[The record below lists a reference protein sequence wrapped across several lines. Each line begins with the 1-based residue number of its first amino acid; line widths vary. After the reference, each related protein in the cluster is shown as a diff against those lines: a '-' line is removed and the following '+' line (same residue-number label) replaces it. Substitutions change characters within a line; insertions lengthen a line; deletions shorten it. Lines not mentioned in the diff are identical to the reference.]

1 MTYSDFFRHALR
13 AVSLRVL
20 SSRSLIPENSGLEI
34 GWEVVHFDYQ
44 PLFGKEPALL
54 SGESGRT
61 GTQEHAEVVSECTLQ
76 IAVLKLIV
84 RVN

>member
-34 GWEVVHFDYQ
+34 GFDYQ

-76 IAVLKLIV
+76 ISVLKLIV